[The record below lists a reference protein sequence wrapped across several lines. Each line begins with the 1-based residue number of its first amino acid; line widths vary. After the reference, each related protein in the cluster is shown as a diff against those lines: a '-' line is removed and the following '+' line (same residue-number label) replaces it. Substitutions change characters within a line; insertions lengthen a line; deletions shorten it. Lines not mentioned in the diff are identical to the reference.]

1 MTDLKVSKRFR
12 ALRQPTIKKRRHSLT
27 CRWFGRVV
35 EVPMSMLITGRTL
48 FAFVDLK
55 DPLMATEVAGE
66 EQPGPILSLMSAQ
79 EFNFLFL
86 FHTPH
91 TYANAVATRDAVKHR
106 HGSCHVMLHELPVAD
121 PKNYSTLMG
130 RLARQVR
137 DIMRSSRD
145 TENSVCV
152 SSGTAE
158 MRAAWFLLTAVGALP
173 ATLLQ
178 VGSPT
183 DPLFGAANV
192 KVVRLEGA
200 DWKSIRDLVRPQEY
214 FGAPDAVRSSVEPPA
229 DGESEI
235 EPGRVFRSSA
245 LGSAPRFALP
255 MQPVPSQRLATP
267 AGLDAVL
274 GELGIVAGSATLR
287 DAAARAA
294 IAAECDVPVL
304 LLGETGTG
312 KELFAKLIHRIS
324 DRRDRPIVPVNCAA
338 IPKELVESFLFGHA
352 KGAFTDANTNQK
364 GKFEIADGT
373 TLFLDELA
381 ELTSESQAKLLRVL
395 QDGLVEPLGA
405 NTARKVDVRIV
416 AATNRNL
423 QEEVAAGRFREDLYY
438 RLNVVQ
444 IRLPSLRERNQ
455 EIPSLAAMLL
465 KQVNQ
470 RRRRERQFSKEALRR
485 LEQHT
490 WPGNVRELLNVLE
503 RSALFS
509 PHDVLGPD
517 DLLIETQPVMDRFT
531 GLPEPGPGFDLTG
544 FLDQARN
551 HLFVR
556 ALEKSNGNQSRA
568 AELLGVSKQAV
579 SKFVQGQSDILD

>member
-12 ALRQPTIKKRRHSLT
+12 ALRQPTTKKRRHSLT

-35 EVPMSMLITGRTL
+35 EFPMSMLITGRTL

-55 DPLMATEVAGE
+55 DPFMATEVADE

-91 TYANAVATRDAVKHR
+91 TSAKAVATRDAVKHR
-106 HGSCHVMLHELPVAD
+106 HGSCHVMLHELTVAD
-121 PKNYSTLMG
+121 PKDYSTLMR
-130 RLARQVR
+130 RLIPQVR
-137 DIMRSSRD
+137 DIVRSSVD

-178 VGSPT
+178 VGTPA

-200 DWKSIRDLVRPQEY
+200 DWKSIRDLVMPLEY
-214 FGAPDAVRSSVEPPA
+214 FEYYGVVRS
-229 DGESEI
+229 
-235 EPGRVFRSSA
+235 RA

-287 DAAARAA
+287 DAAERAA

-405 NTARKVDVRIV
+405 TTARKVDVRIV

-444 IRLPSLRERNQ
+444 IRLPPLRERNQ

-503 RSALFS
+503 RSVLFS

-517 DLLIETQPVMDRFT
+517 DLLIDTQPGMDPLA

-579 SKFVQGQSDILD
+579 SKFVQGQSDNLD